1 MGETIFAMAEGA
13 KELQQSGLNASWFSR
28 YDHMCS
34 KYKKKSSRSEP
45 EEVDDTAGVTTTRGK
60 RRGRGSGG
68 GFLPSIGVPEE
79 VQRVVQKAN
88 NSKGDYNEPRSLRT
102 CKARL
107 GRTIAPAQDPYEPE
121 VRKLAKLTGMSA
133 RKVECLRQTYLEHS
147 RGRKK
152 IDLLSYRKLLAYF
165 GVVSKDVTDRVFEIY
180 DTLREKTNKF
190 EDFLTFAALFKQGKK
205 HEQAAML
212 FNVIDVSDDH
222 NLSKFELLRFFCGDL
237 KNKLHKRAMS
247 DVVNELMSIIDEDG
261 SGEVDFDEFIEKV
274 SHDDDVWDMFCAI
287 SPFSKMV
294 EAIDRRTLSID

>member
-88 NSKGDYNEPRSLRT
+88 NSKGDYNAPCSLRT
-102 CKARL
+102 YQARL

-133 RKVECLRQTYLEHS
+133 RKVEDLRQIYLEHS

-152 IDLLSYRKLLAYF
+152 IDILGYRKLLAYF
-165 GVVSKDVTDRVFEIY
+165 GVVSKTCQTVCSRSTIHCE
-180 DTLREKTNKF
+180 T
-190 EDFLTFAALFKQGKK
+190 
-205 HEQAAML
+205 
-212 FNVIDVSDDH
+212 
-222 NLSKFELLRFFCGDL
+222 
-237 KNKLHKRAMS
+237 
-247 DVVNELMSIIDEDG
+247 
-261 SGEVDFDEFIEKV
+261 
-274 SHDDDVWDMFCAI
+274 
-287 SPFSKMV
+287 
-294 EAIDRRTLSID
+294 RRTNSRIFSRLLLCLNKARGLIKLRCCLR